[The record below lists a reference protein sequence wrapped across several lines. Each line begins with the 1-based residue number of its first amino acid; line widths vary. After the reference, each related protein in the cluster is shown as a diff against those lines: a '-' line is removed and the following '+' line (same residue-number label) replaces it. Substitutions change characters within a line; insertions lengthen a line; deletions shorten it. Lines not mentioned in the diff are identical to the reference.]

1 MERKEII
8 SSIKKNVERCNGM
21 CFTEWLWINNS
32 ENCEGEDFEVEHVEA
47 DRVVLTDDYYTFDE
61 LSDEELERVLNAV
74 LAVPNDCYDY
84 TTQDLFDMVCNEC
97 DVECVLENAED
108 YIREDKI
115 REFLLTCLG
124 KYVE

>member
-21 CFTEWLWINNS
+21 CFTEGLWINNS

-74 LAVPNDCYDY
+74 LAAPNDCYDY
-84 TTQDLFDMVCNEC
+84 TTKDLFDMVCNEC
-97 DVECVLENAED
+97 GVECVLENAED

>member
-8 SSIKKNVERCNGM
+8 SSIKKKVEKCNGM
-21 CFTEWLWINNS
+21 CFTEGLWINNS

-74 LAVPNDCYDY
+74 LAVPNDWYDY

-97 DVECVLENAED
+97 DVKCVLENAED

-124 KYVE
+124 NYVE

>member
-21 CFTEWLWINNS
+21 CFTEGLCINNS
-32 ENCEGEDFEVEHVEA
+32 EHCEGEDFEVEHVEA

-74 LAVPNDCYDY
+74 LAVPNDFYDY
-84 TTQDLFDMVCNEC
+84 TTKDLFDMVCNEC

-124 KYVE
+124 EYVE

>member
-8 SSIKKNVERCNGM
+8 SSIKKKVEKCNGM
-21 CFTEWLWINNS
+21 CFTEGLWINNS

-74 LAVPNDCYDY
+74 LAVPNDYYDY
-84 TTQDLFDMVCNEC
+84 TTQDLSAMVCKEC
-97 DVECVLENAED
+97 DVETVLDNAEA
-108 YIREDKI
+108 YVSEDNF
-115 REFLLTCLG
+115 REFLLACLG
-124 KYVE
+124 ESVE